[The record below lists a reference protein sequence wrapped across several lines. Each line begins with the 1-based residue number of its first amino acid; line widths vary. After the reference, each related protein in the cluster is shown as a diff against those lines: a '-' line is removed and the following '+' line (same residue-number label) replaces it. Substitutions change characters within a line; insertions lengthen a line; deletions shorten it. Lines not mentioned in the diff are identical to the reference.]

1 MMKRLF
7 FLCIA
12 HAGALCSLDSFD
24 PYLSLVEIVSTTYS
38 YHSTAPWSPPEVEQ
52 KWGAGI
58 FLGKGKIL
66 TAVEAVRDAET
77 VYIRCAQM
85 PELFAAEVV
94 ARSFPLGL
102 ALVEVEEDLSTLLT
116 PLSFSPEP
124 YPRVDYLH
132 IYGYFQRTRRY
143 VEILQVPFRGV
154 SPGSAVFAGDQFVGI
169 VAGFGGPL
177 LPSTCSLL
185 IPASDIYS
193 FVQAPIRKTLPASYQ
208 NLTNPALRN
217 YCGMPDGLEGIRILE
232 DWETLEAGDL
242 LLAINGHSLNNQGLL
257 LHEGYTIAYI
267 DFLLKTAEEQ
277 TVLCKIVRA
286 GERKTVEVPLAL
298 LKPTPSKTPPHYYIY
313 AGLLFACDQETGKVL
328 LKRVLPDAFTLG
340 YEYVSDVLIDT
351 VNNQKVYTLQDVSLS
366 LENHR
371 GAYHQIRT
379 TSGNLLVLDRDE
391 STLAHPHIL
400 KKYGIESERY
410 PHGCTGGF
418 SRLLSSGHCLLSEHF
433 CL

>member
-12 HAGALCSLDSFD
+12 HARALCSLDSFD
-24 PYLSLVEIVSTTYS
+24 PYPSLVEIVSTTYS

-102 ALVEVEEDLSTLLT
+102 ALVEVDEDLSTLLT
-116 PLSFSPEP
+116 PLSFSQEP
-124 YPRVDYLH
+124 YPRVDNLH
-132 IYGYFQRTRRY
+132 IYGYFQRTRRWYHSKANWFVTGALEGHLFPSY
-143 VEILQVPFRGV
+143 VEILQVPFRGF

-193 FVQAPIRKTLPASYQ
+193 FVQAPVRKTLPASYQ
-208 NLTNPALRN
+208 NLTNPALRT

-242 LLAINGHSLNNQGLL
+242 LLAIDGHSLNNQGLL

-267 DFLLKTAEEQ
+267 DFLLKTAEEE

-286 GERKTVEVPLAL
+286 GERKTVEVPLAP
-298 LKPTPSKTPPHYYIY
+298 LKPTPSKTPPHYYVY

-351 VNNQKVYTLQDVSLS
+351 VNDQKVYTLQDVSLS
-366 LENHR
+366 LENHG

-410 PHGCTGGF
+410 PHG
-418 SRLLSSGHCLLSEHF
+418 
-433 CL
+433 